1 MDHHAL
7 LTSYLSNLKVDL
19 LMADYNQCTTQWRD
33 LDYTPDYSKFY
44 YICGGEGWLKIGDK
58 EYYPQPG
65 ELILMPE
72 GVKQSYSCIS
82 ERPFLKYWCHFSAKV
97 GEINLF
103 RILEMSHV
111 CIPENPAAVEA
122 AFKGI
127 TGSAQ
132 SDAVYAPLLAK
143 SKLLELISYYIMNLR
158 LDEISYKN
166 LGSARKLTAV
176 LDYIAA
182 NIEHNITIHDLAE
195 IAHMHPNYFIRLF
208 KQQIGVPPIQ
218 YITRQKIEKAKDLLA
233 ATSGSVSEI
242 ADQLGFGDLFYF
254 SRQFK
259 KHAGLAPTEFRKQET
274 GGVKL

>member
-1 MDHHAL
+1 
-7 LTSYLSNLKVDL
+7 
-19 LMADYNQCTTQWRD
+19 
-33 LDYTPDYSKFY
+33 
-44 YICGGEGWLKIGDK
+44 
-58 EYYPQPG
+58 
-65 ELILMPE
+65 MPE

-122 AFKGI
+122 AFKGV

-195 IAHMHPNYFIRLF
+195 IALMHPNYLIRLF
-208 KQQIGVPPIQ
+208 KQQIGVPPSSTSPGKRLKKPKTSWQ
-218 YITRQKIEKAKDLLA
+218 PPPVQS
-233 ATSGSVSEI
+233 ATLPTSSASAICSISRGNSRNMPGLRPQNSEN
-242 ADQLGFGDLFYF
+242 
-254 SRQFK
+254 
-259 KHAGLAPTEFRKQET
+259 RKQEE
-274 GGVKL
+274 LNYEQRSI